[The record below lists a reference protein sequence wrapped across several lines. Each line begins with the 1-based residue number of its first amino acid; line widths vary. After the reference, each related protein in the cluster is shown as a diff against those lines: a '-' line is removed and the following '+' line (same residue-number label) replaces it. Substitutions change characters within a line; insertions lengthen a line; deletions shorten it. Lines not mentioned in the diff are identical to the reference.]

1 MAMTYLC
8 LIKPHTM
15 NIYCRPDDA
24 YAMHEAIDRLRR
36 AKVPMGIET
45 KEQSIPFSMARYLC
59 LNDGRLTQRDC
70 PQSFSTEFSV
80 DRFLDLLDPPPFTYS
95 ITYPAGPLT
104 VTIQST
110 DAKLFRAACA
120 DLQSRASSIIEAL
133 TSLPDP
139 DLAKE

>member
-1 MAMTYLC
+1 
-8 LIKPHTM
+8 M

-59 LNDGRLTQRDC
+59 LNDGRVVQRDC
-70 PQSFSTEFSV
+70 PLSFSTEV
-80 DRFLDLLDPPPFTYS
+80 PVLQFLDLLDPPPFTYS
-95 ITYPAGPLT
+95 ITYPAGPMT

>member
-1 MAMTYLC
+1 MTYLC

-15 NIYCRPDDA
+15 NIYCCPEDA

-36 AKVPMGIET
+36 AKVPMSVET

-59 LNDGRLTQRDC
+59 YDNGRVVQRDF
-70 PQSFSTEFSV
+70 PPSYSSPVEVSH
-80 DRFLDLLDPPPFTYS
+80 FLDLLGPPPFTYS

>member
-1 MAMTYLC
+1 
-8 LIKPHTM
+8 M
-15 NIYCRPDDA
+15 NIYCCPQDA

-45 KEQSIPFSMARYLC
+45 KEESIPFPRARYLC
-59 LNDGRLTQRDC
+59 YNHGRLDQRHY
-70 PQSFSTEFSV
+70 PWSYSNEVPVSQ
-80 DRFLDLLDPPPFTYS
+80 FLDLLNPPPFTYS